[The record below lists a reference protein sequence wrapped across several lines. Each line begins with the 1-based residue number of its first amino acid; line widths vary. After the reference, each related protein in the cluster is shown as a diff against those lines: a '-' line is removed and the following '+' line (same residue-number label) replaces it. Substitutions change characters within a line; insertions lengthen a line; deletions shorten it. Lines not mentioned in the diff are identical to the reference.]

1 LLKDRYKIILIK
13 EGKFNL
19 KQFSVSP
26 KHILLAVMSVV
37 IIVSS
42 FLIIFS
48 EPLVKWTGSQ
58 EIEKHRK
65 NNRVL
70 VQTIEEN
77 QQRVNDL
84 LDELDKIKKQDNML
98 RKLVKLPPMHDDI
111 RKMGFGG
118 TQNKSGSEDINYLL
132 PGVPVDLDA
141 IENNINYVN
150 RLINLE
156 LLIYE
161 ELKEKIKANLDE
173 ILTFPAIYPMKN
185 GSDRLSSNFGY
196 RRDPFSKKYKFHD
209 GHDYSARIG
218 TGVHS
223 TADGRV
229 KRSKYWGSFGNYIEV
244 DHGNGYITAYGH
256 LSKRNVKTGD
266 KVLRGQ
272 KIGEVGNTGRSTA
285 PHLHYEIKYQNKSID
300 PTSFYFDT
308 SIN

>member
-1 LLKDRYKIILIK
+1 MLKDRYKIILIK

-26 KHILLAVMSVV
+26 HHILIAVIAVVV
-37 IIVSS
+37 ITSS
-42 FLIIFS
+42 LFIIFS
-48 EPLVKWTGSQ
+48 EQFVKWTGSKV
-58 EIEKHRK
+58 IEKHRK
-65 NNRVL
+65 NNQAL
-70 VQTIEEN
+70 IQTIEGN
-77 QQRVNDL
+77 QKTINVL
-84 LDELDKIKKQDNML
+84 LEELDKIKKQDNML
-98 RKLVKLPPMHDDI
+98 RKLVKLPPIHDDI

-132 PGVPVDLDA
+132 PGDPVDLDA
-141 IENNINYVN
+141 LQNDINYVN

-161 ELKEKIKANLDE
+161 ELTEEININLDK

-185 GSDRLSSNFGY
+185 GRKQLSSNFGY
-196 RRDPFSKKYKFHD
+196 RRDPFSNKYKFHD
-209 GHDYSARIG
+209 GHDYSAQIG

-229 KRSKYWGSFGNYIEV
+229 KQSRYWGSFGNYIEV
-244 DHGNGYITAYGH
+244 DHGNGYVTVYGH

-285 PHLHYEIKYQNKSID
+285 PHLHYEIKYQKKSID
-300 PTSFYFDT
+300 PTPFYFDT